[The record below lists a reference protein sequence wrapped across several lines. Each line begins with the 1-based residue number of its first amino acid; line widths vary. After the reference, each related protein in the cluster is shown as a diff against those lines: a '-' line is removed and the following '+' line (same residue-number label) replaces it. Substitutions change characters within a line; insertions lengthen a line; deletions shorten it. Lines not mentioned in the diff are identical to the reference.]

1 MLIITPLVS
10 KERSIEMSNL
20 QETNRVLGRVGARIL
35 SDEERQQ
42 VAGGF
47 KTGRSFGSGLGT
59 GACNYDPVTCRVI
72 SGDCSDN
79 PPPCLGQ

>member
-1 MLIITPLVS
+1 
-10 KERSIEMSNL
+10 MSNL
-20 QETNRVLGRVGARIL
+20 QETNRVLSRAGARLL
-35 SDEERQQ
+35 SDKDLRQ

-47 KTGRSFGSGLGT
+47 FASGAGT
-59 GACNYDPVTCRVI
+59 GACNYDPVACRVI

>member
-1 MLIITPLVS
+1 
-10 KERSIEMSNL
+10 MSNL
-20 QETNRVLGRVGARIL
+20 QETNRVLGRVGARL
-35 SDEERQQ
+35 VSEEELQQ
-42 VAGGF
+42 IAGGF
-47 KTGRSFGSGLGT
+47 VARGFGSFNT